1 MKKFLFQLAINGV
14 ALYAAIVLLD
24 GRGINPQSDNWLSF
38 IWLALIFGLV
48 NSLIRPFLV
57 VLGCPFIVLTLGL
70 GILLINTLMFYL
82 AGIIGSI
89 FGVGFTVDGLIPAM
103 LGALIVSVVS
113 MLLEKILGDTRR

>member
-1 MKKFLFQLAINGV
+1 MKKFLFQLAINAV